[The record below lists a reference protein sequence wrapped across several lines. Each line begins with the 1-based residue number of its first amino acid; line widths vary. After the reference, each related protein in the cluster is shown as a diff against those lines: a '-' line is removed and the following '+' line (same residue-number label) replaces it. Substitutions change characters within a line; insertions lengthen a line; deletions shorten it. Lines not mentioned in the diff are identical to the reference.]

1 MSKNTICV
9 LGRLGADCKV
19 STTDNGTAL
28 VSFPLASDFGYGE
41 RKGTNW
47 FRVTQFGKAAEGKLP
62 EYLLKGALVMVMGE
76 LSIRE
81 YKDKEGVMRT
91 SVDIT
96 AHSIA
101 LAGSKPAETAAPD
114 PEPPVRRP
122 AKAPAKAPA
131 KPATGVP
138 AGFDDDIPF

>member
-9 LGRLGADCKV
+9 LGRLGSDCKV
-19 STTDNGTAL
+19 GATPNNTAF
-28 VSFPLASDFGYGE
+28 VSFTLASDFGWGE
-41 RKGTNW
+41 KKGTNW

-62 EYLLKGALVMVMGE
+62 EFLLKGTQVMVMGE

-81 YKDKEGVMRT
+81 YKDKEGQMRT

-101 LAGSKPAETAAPD
+101 LAGSKPQGEQEAPA
-114 PEPPVRRP
+114 PERP
-122 AKAPAKAPA
+122 AKPAAKKAPAKADTP
-131 KPATGVP
+131 
-138 AGFDDDIPF
+138 FDDDIPF

>member
-9 LGRLGADCKV
+9 LGRLGQDCKV
-19 STTDNGTAL
+19 GTTSNDTAF
-28 VSFPLASDFGYGE
+28 VSFTLASDYGWGE
-41 RKGTNW
+41 KKGTNW

-62 EYLLKGALVMVMGE
+62 EFLLKGTQVMVMGE

-81 YKDKEGVMRT
+81 YKDKDGVMRT

-101 LAGSKPAETAAPD
+101 LAGSKPQGEQEAP
-114 PEPPVRRP
+114 
-122 AKAPAKAPA
+122 APA
-131 KPATGVP
+131 KPAAKKPGKPQTGKP
-138 AGFDDDIPF
+138 EGFDDDIPF